1 MTSHYDGVSI
11 SGSIATI
18 TLFVLGKMSLSEWA
32 LIATI
37 IAALSTA
44 IYNFFKMYKEWRS
57 KMK

>member
-1 MTSHYDGVSI
+1 MNHHYDGLSI

-18 TLFVLGKMSLSEWA
+18 TLFILGKMSLAEWA

-44 IYNFFKMYKEWRS
+44 IYNFYKMFKDWKNED
-57 KMK
+57 